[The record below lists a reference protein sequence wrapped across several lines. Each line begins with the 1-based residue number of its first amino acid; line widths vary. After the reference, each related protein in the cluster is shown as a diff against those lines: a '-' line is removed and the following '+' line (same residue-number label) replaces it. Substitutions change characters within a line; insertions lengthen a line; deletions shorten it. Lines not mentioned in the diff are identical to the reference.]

1 LPNDYVELIRSVNGA
16 EGELSIDPGWF
27 QLWPVEEVLNLNHSY
42 AVAEFHPRY
51 FGFGSSGGGVMFA
64 FKRDAEDSSKVFG
77 IPFDSIDPKDI
88 RVGAETFVAFAEAM
102 GYPSPNDA

>member
-1 LPNDYVELIRSVNGA
+1 MNGA
-16 EGELSIDPGWF
+16 EGELSISPGWF
-27 QLWPVEEVLNLNHSY
+27 QLWPIEEILGLNQSY
-42 AVAEFHPRY
+42 AVAEFHPEY

-64 FKRDAEDSSKVFG
+64 FKVDAAESSRVFG

-88 RVGAETFVAFAEAM
+88 RVVAETFVAFAKAM